1 MADEPEINTS
11 RAPYLLRTAKV
22 VLLAFRA
29 GRNPTFEQLDKLE
42 AAIEGCEAMKICGH
56 LLDEDCECV

>member
-1 MADEPEINTS
+1 M
-11 RAPYLLRTAKV
+11 LRTAKA

-42 AAIEGCEAMKICGH
+42 AAIDGCEAMKICGH
-56 LLDEDCECV
+56 LLDEDCLCGEEKSA